1 VQVADAFFEEVTLV
15 VYEKFGDAVESTP
28 TTLDAVNEE
37 LGVVALG
44 VQVALYFG
52 GRGIAAG
59 GENLSR
65 VDGKGV
71 TFGFDQ
77 FNFEAIFTFADENI
91 GADEGSAGVALMSSK
106 NVGMVSMGGKWLEFA
121 ADVETGLAYFLL

>member
-1 VQVADAFFEEVTLV
+1 MQVADAFFEEVTLV

-44 VQVALYFG
+44 VQIALYFG

-59 GENLSR
+59 RESLSGIDGE
-65 VDGKGV
+65 GV
-71 TFGFDQ
+71 AFGFDQ
-77 FNFEAIFTFADENI
+77 FNFEAIFVFADENV
-91 GADEGSAGVALMSSK
+91 GADVGSAGVALMSSK
-106 NVGMVSMGGKWLEFA
+106 NVGMVSMGGKWVEFA
-121 ADVETGLAYFLL
+121 ADVKASLAYFLL